1 MIDWLEMRRL
11 GMGEYELLHKKN
23 QFFVKISWV
32 CLLFAIIIT
41 WLFTYDFQYISS
53 LIYVGVP
60 LATILSILVYK
71 KWAIELT
78 MYLTVLILV
87 TMSFFLILSDPHITS
102 YFVIFFVLVI
112 VRLYER
118 YSPVIFT
125 SILLSF
131 LSLIVYIYFQDSVF
145 ESFRG
150 PFDLVFALIYIW
162 IITFMN
168 LGHIRF
174 TTNLQ
179 KEIDT
184 IQKEVLEEKMKVEK
198 LHSLGGLV
206 AGVAHEINTP
216 LGISLTGASHIF
228 DKTNHLQSLYQENKM
243 KRKDIENYFSQVE
256 ETTSLIERNLERAS
270 KLITSFKEVSVD
282 QSVDEARLFKVKHY
296 IEETILALSSNLN
309 KSNVEVKVNGDPS
322 LEMKADPNLLF
333 QIISNLVMNS
343 IIHAYPVDRDQVIL
357 ISVEKNKENLTIQY
371 ADNGKGMPISVGE
384 KIFEPFFTTNRN
396 NGGSGLGMH
405 IVHNLVTM
413 GLHGSI
419 VCDSKEGT
427 GTKFIMSIPNVI

>member
-1 MIDWLEMRRL
+1 
-11 GMGEYELLHKKN
+11 
-23 QFFVKISWV
+23 
-32 CLLFAIIIT
+32 
-41 WLFTYDFQYISS
+41 
-53 LIYVGVP
+53 
-60 LATILSILVYK
+60 
-71 KWAIELT
+71 
-78 MYLTVLILV
+78 
-87 TMSFFLILSDPHITS
+87 MSFFLILGDPHITS

-125 SILLSF
+125 SILLSL
-131 LSLIVYIYFQDSVF
+131 LSIIVYIYFKDSVF

-174 TTNLQ
+174 TMKLQ
-179 KEIDT
+179 NEIDKVT
-184 IQKEVLEEKMKVEK
+184 EEVLEEKMKVEK

-216 LGISLTGASHIF
+216 LGIGLTGASHLSE
-228 DKTNHLQSLYQENKM
+228 KTNHLQTLYQENKM
-243 KRKDIENYFSQVE
+243 KRKDLEAYFSQVE

-270 KLITSFKEVSVD
+270 KLIKSFKEVSVD
-282 QSVDEARLFKVKHY
+282 QSIDEARLFNLKHY
-296 IEETILALSSNLN
+296 IEETILALSSNLKKAN
-309 KSNVEVKVNGDPS
+309 TEVKVECDPI
-322 LEMKADPNLLF
+322 LEMKANPNLFF

-343 IIHAYPVDRDQVIL
+343 LIHAYPVDRAQVISV
-357 ISVEKNKENLTIQY
+357 SVENKKDKLIIQY
-371 ADNGKGMPISVGE
+371 SDNGKGMPASVVE
-384 KIFEPFFTTNRN
+384 KIFEPFFTTNRSQ
-396 NGGSGLGMH
+396 GGSGLGMH

-419 VCDSKEGT
+419 ECESKEGS
-427 GTKFIMSIPNVI
+427 GTKFIMNIPHVIL